1 MNGVFGAPA
10 GPHDA
15 GRDPAYAAGDLLLQR
30 EHAAHAYQAA
40 QSVGLRSRLGAFVR
54 EAFQRAKRHKETVV
68 WRNGASVHETM
79 LRCLRMR
86 NNEYDPELV
95 RALDGIDIYMPLA
108 SMKMRAAQ
116 AWIRDTLAN
125 AEDKPWTVEP
135 TPIPELSDAGRL
147 AVQQAFQLELQRSGI
162 DPRFLPPHQVQQR
175 IRQLEDVAA
184 DLALETAREACARME
199 RHIADQLEEGGWHD
213 AFDAA
218 IEDLT
223 VFPAAVLKSPIVRR
237 VQAPAWDGQQLRVVA
252 RTRVKVERVSPFDLY
267 PAPDATGPQDGSYLC
282 ERMPMSARAL
292 SDCIGLPNFSERAIR
307 AALALHP
314 AGYTCGDAAAS
325 ERAHLEGQGRET
337 AVPQGHA
344 GEYEVVDF
352 WGRVPGATLLE
363 WCNLEGIA
371 PEVAFAGRA
380 VDPDGHYEANV
391 WLLGDLVLR
400 SLLNP
405 MPTGRRPYQVASFS
419 RLPGSFW
426 GEGLGQILRDV
437 QRQVNSA
444 ARRLVQNM
452 AYASGPI
459 AEINLDLLDESED
472 APNLVRPYRVFYTQG
487 AGKGRAIN
495 MEKIPSVAAELN
507 AVLQAYW
514 RLADE
519 VSGVPAYAYGGAT
532 PATGAAA
539 TMGGLSLLYNSAL
552 RGIKQAIGHLDK
564 HLIQPTIEAYY
575 LLNMLLN
582 PDDGLKADATVVAR
596 GAKGIMAREMR
607 QARTVE
613 TLQAITPFAQ
623 GGLLPQEGL
632 VNLLRDWVGLQ
643 GFNPDLIFGKALS
656 ANVPTAP
663 LPDGEAEQGAVGAQP
678 IPASAPATA
687 MPALDGRQGSV
698 VNTLRGDSL

>member
-1 MNGVFGAPA
+1 MIFA
-10 GPHDA
+10 
-15 GRDPAYAAGDLLLQR
+15 DPANAAGDLLLRR
-30 EHAAHAYQAA
+30 EHAAHGYQVE

-54 EAFQRAKRHKETVV
+54 DAFVRAKRHKESVV

-79 LRCLRMR
+79 MRCLRMR
-86 NNEYDPELV
+86 HNEYDPELA

-135 TPIPELSDAGRL
+135 TPIPELSDAGKL
-147 AVQQAFQLELQRSGI
+147 AARQAFLVELQRNGI
-162 DPRFLPPHQVQQR
+162 ELQYLPPHQAQER
-175 IRQLEDVAA
+175 IKQLEDVAA
-184 DLALETAREACARME
+184 DIALETARDACARME
-199 RHIADQLEEGGWHD
+199 KHIADQLEEGGWRE

-218 IEDLT
+218 IEDMT

-237 VQAPAWDGQQLRVVA
+237 VQAPQWDGQQLRVVA
-252 RTRVKVERVSPFDLY
+252 RTKVRVERVSPFDLY
-267 PAPDATGPQDGSYLC
+267 PAPDATNPQDGSYLC
-282 ERMPMSARAL
+282 ERMPMTGKAL

-307 AALALHP
+307 TALTLYP
-314 AGYTCGDAAAS
+314 GGYACGDVAAS
-325 ERAHLEGQGRET
+325 ERSQLEGLGG
-337 AVPQGHA
+337 AGVSGISGASSQGHD
-344 GEYEVVDF
+344 GTYDVVDF
-352 WGRVPGATLLE
+352 WGRVPGAVLLE
-363 WCNLEGIA
+363 WCSLEGIA
-371 PEVAFAGRA
+371 PQEAFGGKP
-380 VDPDGHYEANV
+380 VDADGYYEANV

-405 MPTGRRPYQVASFS
+405 IPTGQRPYQVASFS

-487 AGKGRAIN
+487 AGKGRAVN
-495 MEKIPSVAAELN
+495 FEKIPSVAAELN

-519 VSGVPAYAYGGAT
+519 VSGVPAYAYGGTT

-552 RGIKQAIGHLDK
+552 RGIKQAIGNLDK
-564 HLIQPTIEAYY
+564 HLIEPTIKAYY

-582 PDDGLKADATVVAR
+582 PDVSLKADATVVAR

-623 GGLLPQEGL
+623 GGLLPREGL

-643 GFNPDLIFGKALS
+643 GFNPDLIFGKAVPMNTPGAMPLEP
-656 ANVPTAP
+656 ANA
-663 LPDGEAEQGAVGAQP
+663 GEGVGARATP
-678 IPASAPATA
+678 TSAPGT
-687 MPALDGRQGSV
+687 PSPGLDGRQGSV
-698 VNTLRGDSL
+698 VDALAGDSI

>member
-1 MNGVFGAPA
+1 VIFA
-10 GPHDA
+10 
-15 GRDPAYAAGDLLLQR
+15 DPANAASDLLLRR
-30 EHAAHAYQAA
+30 EQAAHGYQVE

-54 EAFQRAKRHKETVV
+54 EAFTRAKRHKEAVV

-79 LRCLRMR
+79 MRCLRMR
-86 NNEYDPELV
+86 NNEYDPELA
-95 RALDGIDIYMPLA
+95 RALDGIDVYMPLA

-135 TPIPELSDAGRL
+135 TPIPELSDEGKQ
-147 AVQQAFQLELQRSGI
+147 AVRQAFALEVQRSGVE
-162 DPRFLPPHQVQQR
+162 LQYLAPHQVQQR
-175 IRQLEDVAA
+175 LRQLEDVAA

-199 RHIADQLEEGGWHD
+199 KQIADQLEEGGWRD

-223 VFPAAVLKSPIVRR
+223 VFPAAVLKAPIVRR
-237 VQAPAWDGQQLRVVA
+237 VQAPQWDGQQLRIVA
-252 RTRVKVERVSPFDLY
+252 RTKVKVERVSPFDLY
-267 PAPDATGPQDGSYLC
+267 PAPDATNPQDGSYLC
-282 ERMPMSARAL
+282 ERMPMTGKAL

-307 AALALHP
+307 AALTLHP
-314 AGYTCGDAAAS
+314 TGYASHDAARS
-325 ERAHLEGQGRET
+325 ERSQLEGQGQAG
-337 AVPQGHA
+337 AVNGSSQGHD
-344 GEYEVVDF
+344 GQYDVIDF
-352 WGRVPGATLLE
+352 WGRVPGAVLLE
-363 WCNLEGIA
+363 WCGLEGLA
-371 PEVAFAGRA
+371 PEAVFADRS
-380 VDPDGHYEANV
+380 VDPDAYYEANV

-405 MPTGRRPYQVASFS
+405 IPTGQRPYQVASFS

-519 VSGVPAYAYGGAT
+519 VSGVPAYAYGGTA

-552 RGIKQAIGHLDK
+552 RGIKQAIGNLDK
-564 HLIQPTIEAYY
+564 QLIEPTIRAYY

-582 PDDGLKADATVVAR
+582 PDASLKADATVVAR

-623 GGLLPQEGL
+623 GGLLPREGL

-643 GFNPDLIFGKALS
+643 GFNPDLIFGKALPM
-656 ANVPTAP
+656 NTPG
-663 LPDGEAEQGAVGAQP
+663 LPPPEGEAGQGAVGARP
-678 IPASAPATA
+678 MPTSAPATA

-698 VNTLRGDSL
+698 VDALRGDAL

>member
-1 MNGVFGAPA
+1 MIFA
-10 GPHDA
+10 
-15 GRDPAYAAGDLLLQR
+15 DPANATSDLLLRR
-30 EHAAHAYQAA
+30 EQAAHGYQAE

-54 EAFQRAKRHKETVV
+54 DAFTRAKRHKEAVV

-86 NNEYDPELV
+86 HNEYDPELA
-95 RALDGIDIYMPLA
+95 RALDGIDVYMPLA

-135 TPIPELSDAGRL
+135 TPIPELSDAGKL
-147 AVQQAFQLELQRSGI
+147 AAQQAFLVELQRSGVELQQLA
-162 DPRFLPPHQVQQR
+162 PYQVQAR
-175 IRQLEDVAA
+175 IKQLEDVAA
-184 DLALETAREACARME
+184 DIVLDTAREACARME
-199 RHIADQLEEGGWHD
+199 KHIADQLEEGGWRE

-223 VFPAAVLKSPIVRR
+223 VFPGAVLKAPIVRR
-237 VQAPAWDGQQLRVVA
+237 VQAPQWDGERLRIVA
-252 RTRVKVERVSPFDLY
+252 RTKVRVERVSPFDLY
-267 PAPDATGPQDGSYLC
+267 PAPDATNPQDGSYLC
-282 ERMPMSARAL
+282 ERMPMTGKAL

-307 AALALHP
+307 TALTLHP
-314 AGYTCGDAAAS
+314 GGYVCGDPVAN
-325 ERAHLEGQGRET
+325 ERAQLEGLAT
-337 AVPQGHA
+337 AGAWGASGASSTGHD
-344 GEYEVVDF
+344 GTYDVVDF
-352 WGRVPGATLLE
+352 WGRVPGAVLLE
-363 WCNLEGIA
+363 WCSLEGLA
-371 PEVAFAGRA
+371 PEAIFADRP
-380 VDPDGHYEANV
+380 VNPDAYYEANV

-405 MPTGRRPYQVASFS
+405 IPTGQRPYQVASFS

-519 VSGVPAYAYGGAT
+519 VSGVPAYAYGGTT

-552 RGIKQAIGHLDK
+552 RGIKQAIGNLDK
-564 HLIQPTIEAYY
+564 HLIEPTIAAYY

-582 PDDGLKADATVVAR
+582 PDASLKADATVVAR

-623 GGLLPQEGL
+623 GGLLPREGL

-643 GFNPDLIFGKALS
+643 GFNPDLIFGKAMPM
-656 ANVPTAP
+656 NTPGVAP
-663 LPDGEAEQGAVGAQP
+663 PEDEAGQGVVGARAMP
-678 IPASAPATA
+678 TSAPATA

-698 VNTLRGDSL
+698 VDALRGDAL

>member
-1 MNGVFGAPA
+1 MMFA
-10 GPHDA
+10 
-15 GRDPAYAAGDLLLQR
+15 DPGNAAGDLLLRR
-30 EHAAHAYQAA
+30 EQAAHAYQVE
-40 QSVGLRSRLGAFVR
+40 QSIGLRSRLGAFVHD
-54 EAFQRAKRHKETVV
+54 AFVRAKRHKETVP

-86 NNEYDPELV
+86 HNEYDPELA
-95 RALDGIDIYMPLA
+95 RALEGIDIYMPLA

-135 TPIPELSDAGRL
+135 TPLPELSDAGRL
-147 AVQQAFQLELQRSGI
+147 AVRQALWFEVQRSGVALQ
-162 DPRFLPPHQVQQR
+162 FLPPHQVQARLQ
-175 IRQLEDVAA
+175 QLEDVAA

-199 RHIADQLEEGGWHD
+199 KHIADQLEEGGWRE

-223 VFPAAVLKSPIVRR
+223 VFPAAVLKAPIVRR
-237 VQAPAWDGQQLRVVA
+237 VSAPSWDGQRLRIVS
-252 RTRVKVERVSPFDLY
+252 RTQVKVERVSPFDLY
-267 PAPDATGPQDGSYLC
+267 PAPDATNPQDGSYLC
-282 ERMPMSARAL
+282 ERMPMTGKAL

-307 AALALHP
+307 TALTLYP
-314 AGYTCGDAAAS
+314 NGYVCGDAVAS
-325 ERAHLEGQGRET
+325 ERSQLEGQGAAR
-337 AVPQGHA
+337 VSPPGHPGIA
-344 GEYEVVDF
+344 HDGTFEVVDF
-352 WGRVPGATLLE
+352 WGRVPGAALLE
-363 WCNLEGIA
+363 WCRLEGLA
-371 PEVAFAGRA
+371 PSVVFGDRS
-380 VDPDGHYEANV
+380 VDPDGYYEANV

-405 MPTGRRPYQVASFS
+405 IPTGQRPYQVASFS

-519 VSGVPAYAYGGAT
+519 VSGVPAYAYGGTA

-539 TMGGLSLLYNSAL
+539 TMGGLSLLYSSAL
-552 RGIKQAIGHLDK
+552 RGIKQAIGNLDK
-564 HLIQPTIEAYY
+564 HLIEPTIRAYY

-582 PDDGLKADATVVAR
+582 PDERLKADANVVAR

-623 GGLLPQEGL
+623 GGVLPREGV
-632 VNLLRDWVGLQ
+632 VNLLRDWVSLQ
-643 GFNPDLIFGKALS
+643 GFNPDLIFGKAAPMS
-656 ANVPTAP
+656 APGALPPDAP
-663 LPDGEAEQGAVGAQP
+663 QAGDGVGAQSM
-678 IPASAPATA
+678 PASAPATP
-687 MPALDGRQGSV
+687 MPALDGRQGRVTDALS
-698 VNTLRGDSL
+698 GDAL

>member
-1 MNGVFGAPA
+1 MIFA
-10 GPHDA
+10 
-15 GRDPAYAAGDLLLQR
+15 DPANAAGDLLLRR
-30 EHAAHAYQAA
+30 EQAAHGYQVE

-54 EAFQRAKRHKETVV
+54 DAFVRAKRHKEAVV

-79 LRCLRMR
+79 MRCLRMR
-86 NNEYDPELV
+86 HNEYDPELA

-147 AVQQAFQLELQRSGI
+147 AVRQAFMLELQRSGI
-162 DPRFLPPHQVQQR
+162 ELQYLPPHQAQER
-175 IRQLEDVAA
+175 IKQLEDVAA
-184 DLALETAREACARME
+184 DLALETARDACARME
-199 RHIADQLEEGGWHD
+199 KHIADQLEEGGWRE

-218 IEDLT
+218 IEDMT
-223 VFPAAVLKSPIVRR
+223 VFPAAVLKAPIVRR
-237 VQAPAWDGQQLRVVA
+237 VQAPQWDGQQLRIVG
-252 RTRVKVERVSPFDLY
+252 RTKVRVERVSPFDLY
-267 PAPDATGPQDGSYLC
+267 PAPDATNPQDGSYLC
-282 ERMPMSARAL
+282 ERMPMTGKAL

-307 AALALHP
+307 TALTLHP
-314 AGYTCGDAAAS
+314 SGYACGDTASS
-325 ERAHLEGQGRET
+325 ERAQLEGLAAAG
-337 AVPQGHA
+337 AWGASGASSVGHD
-344 GEYEVVDF
+344 GTYDVVDF
-352 WGRVPGATLLE
+352 WGRVPGAVLLE
-363 WCNLEGIA
+363 WCSLEGIA
-371 PEVAFAGRA
+371 PHAAFGGKPI
-380 VDPDGHYEANV
+380 DPDGYYEANV

-405 MPTGRRPYQVASFS
+405 IPTGQRPYQVASFS

-487 AGKGRAIN
+487 AGKGRAVN
-495 MEKIPSVAAELN
+495 FEKIPSVAAELN

-519 VSGVPAYAYGGAT
+519 VSGVPAYAYGGTT

-552 RGIKQAIGHLDK
+552 RGIKQAIGNLDK
-564 HLIQPTIEAYY
+564 HLIEPTIAAYY

-582 PDDGLKADATVVAR
+582 PDASLKADATVVAR

-623 GGLLPQEGL
+623 GGLLPREGL

-643 GFNPDLIFGKALS
+643 GFNPDLIFGKAMPMNTPG
-656 ANVPTAP
+656 A
-663 LPDGEAEQGAVGAQP
+663 LPPEAAGTREGVGARTT
-678 IPASAPATA
+678 PASAPGT
-687 MPALDGRQGSV
+687 PSPGLDGRQGSV
-698 VNTLRGDSL
+698 VDALAGDSI

>member
-1 MNGVFGAPA
+1 MTFPAPA
-10 GPHDA
+10 N
-15 GRDPAYAAGDLLLQR
+15 AAGETLLRR
-30 EHAAHAYQAA
+30 EHAAHAYQVE
-40 QSVGLRSRLGAFVR
+40 QSVGQRSRLGTFVRDAFVR
-54 EAFQRAKRHKETVV
+54 ARRHKEAVV

-79 LRCLRMR
+79 MRCLRMR
-86 NNEYDPELV
+86 HNEYDPELA
-95 RALDGIDIYMPLA
+95 RALDGIDVYMPLA

-135 TPIPELSDAGRL
+135 TPVPELSDAGKL
-147 AVQQAFQLELQRSGI
+147 AARQAFWLELQRSGLELQY
-162 DPRFLPPHQVQQR
+162 LPPHQAQER
-175 IRQLEDVAA
+175 IKQLEDVVA
-184 DLALETAREACARME
+184 DIVLETAREACARME
-199 RHIADQLEEGGWHD
+199 KQIADQLEEGGWRD

-223 VFPAAVLKSPIVRR
+223 VFPAAVLKAPIVRR
-237 VQAPAWDGQQLRVVA
+237 VQAPQWDGERLRIVA
-252 RTRVKVERVSPFDLY
+252 RTKVRVERVSPFDLY
-267 PAPDATGPQDGSYLC
+267 PAPDATNPQDGSYLC
-282 ERMPMSARAL
+282 ERMPMTGKAL

-307 AALALHP
+307 AALTLHP
-314 AGYTCGDAAAS
+314 GGYVCGDAVAN
-325 ERAHLEGQGRET
+325 ERAQLEGVGGAGAWGASGASST
-337 AVPQGHA
+337 GHD
-344 GEYEVVDF
+344 GTYDVVDF
-352 WGRVPGATLLE
+352 WGRVPGAVLLE
-363 WCNLEGIA
+363 WCQLEGL
-371 PEVAFAGRA
+371 PPTTVFGERA
-380 VDPDGHYEANV
+380 VDPDTYYEANV

-405 MPTGRRPYQVASFS
+405 IPTGQRPYQVASFS

-472 APNLVRPYRVFYTQG
+472 MPNLVRPYRVFYTQG

-519 VSGVPAYAYGGAT
+519 VSGVPAYAYGGTA

-552 RGIKQAIGHLDK
+552 RGIKQAIGNLDK
-564 HLIQPTIEAYY
+564 QLIEPTIRAYY

-582 PDDGLKADATVVAR
+582 PDASLKADATVVAR

-623 GGLLPQEGL
+623 GGLLPSEGI

-643 GFNPDLIFGKALS
+643 GFNPDLIFGKALPMNTPG
-656 ANVPTAP
+656 A
-663 LPDGEAEQGAVGAQP
+663 LPPEGEAGQGAVGARP
-678 IPASAPATA
+678 MSTSAPATA

-698 VNTLRGDSL
+698 VDALRGDAL

>member
-1 MNGVFGAPA
+1 VSLSNPA
-10 GPHDA
+10 N
-15 GRDPAYAAGDLLLQR
+15 AASDLLLR
-30 EHAAHAYQAA
+30 RDHAAHAYQAE
-40 QSVGLRSRLGAFVR
+40 QSVGLRSRLGTFVR
-54 EAFQRAKRHKETVV
+54 DAFTRAKRHKEAVV

-79 LRCLRMR
+79 MRCLRMR
-86 NNEYDPELV
+86 HNEYDPELS
-95 RALDGIDIYMPLA
+95 RALDGIDVYMPLA

-135 TPIPELSDAGRL
+135 TPIPELSDAGKL
-147 AVQQAFQLELQRSGI
+147 AARQAFLLEVQRSGVELQYLA
-162 DPRFLPPHQVQQR
+162 PYQVQAR
-175 IRQLEDVAA
+175 IKQLEDVAA
-184 DLALETAREACARME
+184 DIVLETAREACARME
-199 RHIADQLEEGGWHD
+199 KHIADQLEEGGWRE

-237 VQAPAWDGQQLRVVA
+237 VQAPQWDGERLRIVA
-252 RTRVKVERVSPFDLY
+252 RTKVRVERVSPFDLY
-267 PAPDATGPQDGSYLC
+267 PAPDATHPQDGSYLC
-282 ERMPMSARAL
+282 ERMPMTGKAL

-307 AALALHP
+307 TALTLHP
-314 AGYTCGDAAAS
+314 GGYACSDPVAN
-325 ERAHLEGQGRET
+325 ERAQLEGLAT
-337 AVPQGHA
+337 AGAWGASNASSTGHD
-344 GEYEVVDF
+344 GTYDVVDF
-352 WGRVPGATLLE
+352 WGRVPGAVLLE
-363 WCNLEGIA
+363 WCQLEGLPPSA
-371 PEVAFAGRA
+371 VFGERA
-380 VDPDGHYEANV
+380 VDPDAYYEANV

-405 MPTGRRPYQVASFS
+405 IPTGQRPYQVASFS

-472 APNLVRPYRVFYTQG
+472 TPNLVRPYRVFYTQG

-519 VSGVPAYAYGGAT
+519 VSGVPAYAYGGTT

-552 RGIKQAIGHLDK
+552 RGIKQAIGNLDK
-564 HLIQPTIEAYY
+564 HLIEPTIAAYY

-582 PDDGLKADATVVAR
+582 PDASLKADATVVAR

-623 GGLLPQEGL
+623 GGLLPREGL

-643 GFNPDLIFGKALS
+643 GFNPDLIFGKALPMNAPGTPPLDP
-656 ANVPTAP
+656 ANA
-663 LPDGEAEQGAVGAQP
+663 GEGTGARTT
-678 IPASAPATA
+678 PATAPATA

-698 VNTLRGDSL
+698 VDALRGDAL